1 MIDRRRRMD
10 LTPLMKIVMLFTEPG
25 WQKRT
30 ASLKCPKCHF
40 DNPSDTGLPKI
51 ADAKKRLA
59 AL

>member
-1 MIDRRRRMD
+1 MD
-10 LTPLMKIVMLFTEPG
+10 LTPLMKIVMLFAESG

-30 ASLKCPKCHF
+30 VAVECRKFFF
-40 DNPSDTGLPKI
+40 DNPSDAGLPKI